1 MGKSMDSQG
10 STATLDPPPGY
21 VPESDFNALRAQI
34 AAQDAQIA
42 ALAKR
47 MGASITAAPA
57 KAEPVETLDSVCRE
71 WLDTPSG
78 DCEFVKLD
86 QFGPAPT
93 TARIVADV
101 PPQFNSNNEV
111 TAPGRDGVKLTFRPQ
126 ALPWLREFCDF
137 EIAVA
142 DLTEN
147 ANVAVTEEDWN
158 TGRVSPNVV
167 PRPGQYSLEDL
178 LARINGDPA
187 RGYKQLD
194 LLKKRVAIPMKDFKA
209 KLRRSLSAYME
220 AVKAGDAT
228 PQELA
233 NLRHKNRIG
242 RSDMRLPSLPNPG
255 SCEEA
260 KEDKAI
266 LAEAAKSIRTKAK

>member
-10 STATLDPPPGY
+10 STATLEPPPGY
-21 VPESDFNALRAQI
+21 VPESEFNALRAQV
-34 AAQDAQIA
+34 AEANAQIA

-47 MGASITAAPA
+47 VGASIAAAPP
-57 KAEPVETLDSVCRE
+57 KPEPEETIDSVCRD

-86 QFGPAPT
+86 QFGPAPM
-93 TARIVADV
+93 TARLVADV
-101 PPQFNSNNEV
+101 PPQFNANGEV
-111 TAPGRDGVKLTFRPQ
+111 TSQGREGVKLTFRPQ
-126 ALPWLREFCDF
+126 SLPWLSAFCDF

-142 DLTEN
+142 DLTEH
-147 ANVAVTEEDWN
+147 ANVAVTEDDRN
-158 TGRVSPNVV
+158 AGRVSPNVV

-187 RGYKQLD
+187 RGYKRLD
-194 LLKKRVAIPMKDFKA
+194 LLKKRVAIPMKEFKA
-209 KLRRSLSAYME
+209 KLRKSLSAYME
-220 AVKAGDAT
+220 AVKAGDMT

-260 KEDKAI
+260 KEDKVI
-266 LAEAAKSIRTKAK
+266 LAAAEKAIRAKAK